1 MGQMSIGDA
10 IKQVLESNGWK
21 QRMLQIRMRTDWEK
35 IVGKTIAKYT
45 QEIHLYNRILT
56 ITTTVAPLK
65 QELRYAKDQLIQSI
79 NQHFGEAVVKD
90 IQIK

>member
-1 MGQMSIGDA
+1 
-10 IKQVLESNGWK
+10 
-21 QRMLQIRMRTDWEK
+21 MLQIRMRTDWEK

-45 QEIHLYNRILT
+45 QEVHLYNRILT

-79 NQHFGEAVVKD
+79 NQHFGEAVVKE